1 MSPFVS
7 EQITA
12 TCSLHSEQ
20 STGDME
26 EQTDRY
32 LGKGWEEK
40 TEEDVEKWIIN
51 IGMLGGEHGNL
62 DKLLKYVLKW
72 SYPTPWKMFFPEVTN
87 KLPTDRYGYSP

>member
-1 MSPFVS
+1 
-7 EQITA
+7 
-12 TCSLHSEQ
+12 
-20 STGDME
+20 ME

-87 KLPTDRYGYSP
+87 GYSP